1 MILSKW
7 VKGDFVQ
14 TVRNA
19 AIPDAI
25 SADDTLRPLTQN
37 IRDYCIIKLI
47 LFVQSKMSKFEAS
60 SKPENEEDLR

>member
-1 MILSKW
+1 M
-7 VKGDFVQ
+7 
-14 TVRNA
+14 RNA